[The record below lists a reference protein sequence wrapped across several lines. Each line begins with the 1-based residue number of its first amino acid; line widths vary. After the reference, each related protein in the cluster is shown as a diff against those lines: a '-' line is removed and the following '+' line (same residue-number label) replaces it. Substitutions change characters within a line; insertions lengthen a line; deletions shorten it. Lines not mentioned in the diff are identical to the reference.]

1 LFRRTRYQ
9 HGSVEREERK
19 KGPAVWV
26 YRWWEEGINGKL
38 VHRKAQVGDVKKYPT
53 ESAAHSAADALRLTI
68 NNRCEHRNLRRT
80 TINTLWEHYSQEE
93 LPLKALSTQDDVHN
107 LRKELDCPTLG
118 QSATRTSQNC
128 RGRALATSERSGR
141 WDQSQNQMRD
151 VGFVFARCSVGV
163 LWPQSHLFRNT
174 GREWRQARPEHRRT
188 DQRQTSEIPLS
199 SVTGTGQARF
209 SRTGVSGSVARVSRG
224 SVGHT
229 SRRTRGVTLA
239 VVRFRQ
245 HEHQRP
251 TLVLLASRWKPEVY
265 KNGSVC
271 KTAADASEPET
282 FLGGVEIP
290 KPLQQTG
297 RFRFPFRKTTRHQ
310 AVRSSFSP
318 EEENSACIQTDRN
331 YGCGLAHF
339 SALGWNHVGGDGRTS
354 AHNPRLL
361 AAQQPSCHEQIPA
374 GDIEDQTIGTGQIGR
389 RDFADGHFAED
400 KPNPMSAVWNR
411 SRMEP
416 FSFGAHRPL
425 TSPDL
430 PDVRVA
436 SA

>member
-1 LFRRTRYQ
+1 MFRRTRYQ

-26 YRWWEEGINGKL
+26 YRWWEEDINGKL

-93 LPLKALSTQDDVHN
+93 LPLKALSTQDAYIIYAKNWIVPRWGNLPLEQVKTVEVERWLRATGVADGTKAKIKCVMSALFSHAVRWEFCGHN
-107 LRKELDCPTLG
+107 PISSGIPVGSGGKRGPSTG
-118 QSATRTSQNC
+118 VRISAKRQ
-128 RGRALATSERSGR
+128 RSPL
-141 WDQSQNQMRD
+141 
-151 VGFVFARCSVGV
+151 V
-163 LWPQSHLFRNT
+163 
-174 GREWRQARPEHRRT
+174 
-188 DQRQTSEIPLS
+188 LS
-199 SVTGTGQARF
+199 SEQVKLGLAELEFRDQL
-209 SRTGVSGSVARVSRG
+209 ARVSRRSLG
-224 SVGHT
+224 NT
-229 SRRTRGVTLA
+229 SRRTRGATLA

-251 TLVLLASRWKPEVY
+251 TLVLLASRWKPEEH

-271 KTAADASEPET
+271 KTVADASKPEA
-282 FLGGVEIP
+282 FLAGVEIA
-290 KPLQQTG
+290 KSLQQTG
-297 RFRFPFRKTTRHQ
+297 RFRIPFRKTAGQQ
-310 AVRSSFSP
+310 AARSSFSA
-318 EEENSACIQTDRN
+318 EEEDSACIQTDRN
-331 YGCGLAHF
+331 HGRGLAHF
-339 SALGWNHVGGDGRTS
+339 STLGRNHAGGDGRTS
-354 AHNPRLL
+354 THNPRLL
-361 AAQQPSCHEQIPA
+361 AAQQPSCHEQVPA
-374 GDIEDQTIGTGQIGR
+374 GDVEDQTLGTGQIGR
-389 RDFADGHFAED
+389 RYFADGYFAED

-411 SRMEP
+411 SRMGP
-416 FSFGAHRPL
+416 FSFGAYRPL